1 MQTKTKIISV
11 IAVVVAVAIVLAFA
25 INRPMDKEIYS
36 SSDYDVTEENMIGGR
51 ALPQSL
57 VGVASVEKI
66 QSFADNSGDKASSQQ
81 KLQSTERLIVRTGR
95 LSVVSND
102 VRKSVGDMSSY
113 VVGIG
118 GFVVSSNVQGTN
130 DNPSA
135 TLEVRVPVDKFQES
149 VDKAKT
155 AGLRVTSES
164 LTGED
169 VTEDFVDTQA
179 RIKNLQASEMQ
190 FSEIMK
196 KAQKISDVLEVQQQ
210 LERVRGDIDV
220 AQGHAQYLEKSAKM
234 SSITIYFATDE
245 AQLPVVDPV
254 NNWNPLTIIKNAFRS
269 LVGLAQGLGTLV
281 IWLVIYLPLWV
292 LIAVVVYIIKKIVR
306 RNQQLK

>member
-1 MQTKTKIISV
+1 MKTKTKIISIIVAV
-11 IAVVVAVAIVLAFA
+11 IVLIIVVVLA
-25 INRPMDKEIYS
+25 INWPQEEEIYS
-36 SSDYDVTEENMIGGR
+36 ASNFDTREVGMEGDIMS
-51 ALPQSL
+51 QSAM
-57 VGVASVEKI
+57 GVASV
-66 QSFADNSGDKASSQQ
+66 GKATRISNPGGIAAPQQ
-81 KLQSTERLIVRTGR
+81 KQQTTERLIVRTGR

-118 GFVVSSNVQGTN
+118 GFVVSSNVQGTS

-149 VDKAKT
+149 VEKAKT

-190 FSEIMK
+190 FAEIMK

-269 LVGLAQGLGTLV
+269 LVGLAQGLGTIL
-281 IWLVIYLPLWV
+281 IWLIIFIPLWILV
-292 LIAVVVYIIKKIVR
+292 GLAIYVIKRIIRHK
-306 RNQQLK
+306 Q